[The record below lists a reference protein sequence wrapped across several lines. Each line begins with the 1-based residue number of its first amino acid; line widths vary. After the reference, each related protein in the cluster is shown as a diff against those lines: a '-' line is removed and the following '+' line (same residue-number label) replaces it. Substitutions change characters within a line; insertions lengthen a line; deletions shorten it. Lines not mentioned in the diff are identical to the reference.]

1 MKVALPTIDFED
13 VDRRGVRAALGRS
26 GLATR
31 AECVAFALEAIEN
44 ALESAAMYYDEDDE
58 HQEEDDELFELGGR
72 RVF

>member
-31 AECVAFALEAIEN
+31 AECVDFALEAIDN
-44 ALESAAMYYDEDDE
+44 ALESAALYYDDD
-58 HQEEDDELFELGGR
+58 QDETDERGFDE
-72 RVF
+72 F

>member
-31 AECVAFALEAIEN
+31 AECVDFALEAIDN
-44 ALESAAMYYDEDDE
+44 ALESASLYYDDD
-58 HQEEDDELFELGGR
+58 QDETDKLG
-72 RVF
+72 FDEF

>member
-31 AECVAFALEAIEN
+31 AECVDFALEAIDN
-44 ALESAAMYYDEDDE
+44 ALESAALYYDDDQDE
-58 HQEEDDELFELGGR
+58 TDELGFDE
-72 RVF
+72 F

>member
-31 AECVAFALEAIEN
+31 AECVDFALEAIDN
-44 ALESAAMYYDEDDE
+44 ALESASLYYDDDQDE
-58 HQEEDDELFELGGR
+58 TDELGFDE
-72 RVF
+72 F